1 MATLTEILSAIK
13 TFPTQEEIALVGRAY
28 TFSEKIHAG
37 QKRDSGEPYF
47 IHPTETAKNL
57 AELGMEPKTVA
68 AGLLHDVIE
77 DGPVTDTEI
86 EKEFGKEILF
96 LIQGVTKLDKI
107 HYHGTERHNE
117 SLRKLFVAM
126 SQDIRVLII
135 KLADRLHNMKTLQY
149 VSEHKQIRI
158 AQETLEIYAPIAYR
172 LGIRKLQRD
181 LENLSFP
188 YVHPKEYEEI
198 EKIVKKRQKEDTH
211 RLEKF
216 HKSVIKILTK
226 EGFKKLRTDYRVKS
240 LYSLYK
246 KYLRKEKDF
255 GKIHDM
261 LAMRIIVETVED
273 CYKVLG
279 VVHATWRPLPGRIK
293 DYIAFPKPNGYK
305 ALHTTIF
312 TGDGGIIEVHIKTE
326 KMHKESEYGIA
337 SHIGYKKELGN
348 QTDTIQSALI
358 WIKRLLPSLFSSTNK
373 LPPEQSSVLIKE
385 KDIPTWIKELAE
397 YQTSLATNEEGFI
410 NSLKPDFFD
419 ERIFV
424 FTPKGDVVDL
434 PIESTPIDFAYTIH
448 SDIGD
453 HVARAKV
460 NEKLVSFDTTLHNGD
475 IVEITV
481 KPSATPKT
489 KWLDVAKT
497 SLARRHIK
505 AFLEK
510 KREKN

>member
-1 MATLTEILSAIK
+1 MIPLGDILGTIKATLS
-13 TFPTQEEIALVGRAY
+13 QEERALISRAY
-28 TFSEKIHAG
+28 DFSEKIHET
-37 QKRDSGEPYF
+37 QKRYSGEPYF

-57 AELGMEPKTVA
+57 AELGMGPVTIA

-77 DGPVTDTEI
+77 DGHVPEIEI
-86 EKEFGKEILF
+86 EKQFGKEILF
-96 LIQGVTKLDKI
+96 LVEGVTKLGKI
-107 HYHGTERHNE
+107 RYHGTERHNE

-149 VSEHKQIRI
+149 VPKHKQIRI

-188 YVHPKEYEEI
+188 YVYPKEYKEI
-198 EKIVKKRQKEDTH
+198 EEIVKKRQNEDIQ
-211 RLEKF
+211 RIEKF
-216 HKSVIKILTK
+216 HKSIIKILTK
-226 EGFKKLRTDYRVKS
+226 EGLIKIRTDYRIKS

-255 GKIHDM
+255 GKIYDV
-261 LAMRIIVETVED
+261 LAMRVMVQSVED
-273 CYKVLG
+273 CYKALG
-279 VVHATWRPLPGRIK
+279 IVHATWRPLPGRIK
-293 DYIAFPKPNGYK
+293 DYIAFPKPNGYR

-312 TGDGGIIEVHIKTE
+312 TGAGGIIEVHIKTE
-326 KMHKESEYGIA
+326 EMYRESEYGIA
-337 SHIGYKKELGN
+337 SHLAYKKELGN
-348 QTDTIQSALI
+348 QQGTVHSALM
-358 WIKRLLPSLFSSTNK
+358 WIKNLLPSLFSLTNRI
-373 LPPEQSSVLIKE
+373 PANQSSVLIKE

-397 YQTSLATNEEGFI
+397 YQTSLATNEESFI
-410 NSLKPDFFD
+410 DSLKPDFFD

-434 PIESTPIDFAYTIH
+434 PINSTPIDFAYMIH

-460 NEKLVSFDTTLHNGD
+460 NDKLVSFDTTLHNGD
-475 IVEITV
+475 IV
-481 KPSATPKT
+481 
-489 KWLDVAKT
+489 
-497 SLARRHIK
+497 
-505 AFLEK
+505 
-510 KREKN
+510 